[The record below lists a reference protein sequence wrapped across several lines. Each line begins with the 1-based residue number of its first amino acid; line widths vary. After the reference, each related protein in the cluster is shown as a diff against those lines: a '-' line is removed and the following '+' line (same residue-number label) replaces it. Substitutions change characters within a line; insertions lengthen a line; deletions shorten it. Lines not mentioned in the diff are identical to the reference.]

1 MSDLED
7 GWDEEELDID
17 DIGDDNEQ
25 NESGWDWD
33 DDDDGDVNEKVSGDD
48 EDHELS
54 ELNEWNEQ
62 FDENENSLHLSM
74 MGSSKKSKLDHVE
87 QGLLQYIQS
96 LTDGM
101 LVESINSVLN
111 AEKNNQETALQLC
124 HYYHARPQ
132 LREYTI
138 DTEVPRMDYQII
150 ISDELILTNAIEI
163 QQYFIEHPVDN
174 LVDDMILRSAN
185 QSLLADILPIITGPD
200 SIVRMQY
207 MASSHAKKVRFVLDL
222 RDIRSLHVDC
232 TMMISIPSGLKES
245 PKLDLASLR
254 LMIEFSPE
262 PSAPYVKYQLL
273 SLTPLIDVKVD
284 SSRIHNAASNLD
296 PIEVEAIEQN
306 EEIPT
311 ANFDMLRDN
320 FLRSAFSAQ
329 SGFESAMRDLDGV
342 VNISSKLN
350 KIKTVLPVLPSIDDI
365 VLAEEA
371 HNQSMTEHS
380 EFADSNALKSQASH
394 HQQQPIIG
402 GFLLSGISRL
412 AKAAVIPVENDDFK
426 SRDNYDK
433 DDLQLYVKD
442 DQVKD
447 NNIHISETKMMQ
459 SGDINLLNAKYDDDI
474 DEDGW
479 SDDDLDDELGNTVD
493 EGVESHGAQNENTDK
508 ALPEKFLTETD
519 NGAQTSNLS
528 QEELGKGLE
537 EERRYLLSKLEIIK
551 NMKNSLEEKVPDD
564 FVFDEETR
572 ILPTRKRF
580 VPKSERL
587 FKTRV

>member
-1 MSDLED
+1 MSGLED
-7 GWDEEELDID
+7 GWDEEDLDID
-17 DIGDDNEQ
+17 EMDDENEQ

-33 DDDDGDVNEKVSGDD
+33 DDDKVHD
-48 EDHELS
+48 EDDELS
-54 ELNEWNEQ
+54 ELNEWNKDFGEIE
-62 FDENENSLHLSM
+62 DSPNL
-74 MGSSKKSKLDHVE
+74 GIIGTSKNAALEHVE
-87 QGLLQYIQS
+87 QGLVQYIQS
-96 LTDGM
+96 IEDGI
-101 LVESINSVLN
+101 LVESINKVLN

-150 ISDELILTNAIEI
+150 ISDELILTNASEI
-163 QQYFIEHPVDN
+163 QEYFIEHPVDN

-200 SIVRMQY
+200 GIVRMQY
-207 MASSHAKKVRFVLDL
+207 MASSHANKVRFVLDL
-222 RDIRSLHVDC
+222 RDVRSLHVDC
-232 TMMISIPSGLKES
+232 TMIISIPSGLKEP

-273 SLTPLIDVKVD
+273 SLHPLIDIQVD
-284 SSRIHNAASNLD
+284 SSKIHIAASNLD
-296 PIEVEAIEQN
+296 PAQVEAMEQAD
-306 EEIPT
+306 EIPK
-311 ANFDMLRDN
+311 ANFDVLRDN

-350 KIKTVLPVLPSIDDI
+350 KIKEVLPVLPSIDDI

-371 HNQSMTEHS
+371 HNQSLTEDS
-380 EFADSNALKSQASH
+380 EFADSNAKIPEATMKTQASH
-394 HQQQPIIG
+394 HQQQQQPIIG

-412 AKAAVIPVENDDFK
+412 AKAAAIPVEDDEYDVHNNND
-426 SRDNYDK
+426 SDNF
-433 DDLQLYVKD
+433 QLYVKD
-442 DQVKD
+442 DQVVD
-447 NNIHISETKMMQ
+447 ENIPIPKTTMMQ
-459 SGDINLLNAKYDDDI
+459 RTNSNLRNDADGDNT

-479 SDDDLDDELGNTVD
+479 SDDDFDDELGNMMEKD
-493 EGVESHGAQNENTDK
+493 FEYHDAQKESMDK
-508 ALPEKFLTETD
+508 AEPETIHTD
-519 NGAQTSNLS
+519 IDNLIQTSSLN
-528 QEELGKGLE
+528 QEELEKGIE
-537 EERRYLLSKLEIIK
+537 EERRYLLSKLEILK
-551 NMKNSLEEKVPDD
+551 NMKNSLEETVPPD
-564 FVFDEETR
+564 FVFDEVTR

-580 VPKSERL
+580 VPKSEQL